1 MSGFIE
7 TYRGIVFPWD
17 VDIVGHFT
25 VASYFARLEDA
36 TLGALE
42 AIGLGPSYMER
53 ERRACMT
60 VDCYVRYVEE
70 LRDGDILHVQSGV
83 IAADD
88 EGVLLGHKFFN
99 SDTGA
104 VCTTVEQR
112 TLHVQ
117 LGGCGRVKLSP
128 AQQAAARARQV
139 AWDGPA
145 RERRPQP
152 RGTEG
157 FLVGARDTVKP
168 WEIDVFGHS
177 AFQFYIHRFSA
188 AGFRVFAAFG
198 MTPAYQREQRRGM
211 STFEFQL
218 QFFGELH
225 PGDLVTVR
233 TGLLHL
239 GSSSIRIFHRMLND
253 RTGEVVATLDQFGVH
268 LDVEARRPAPIPD
281 ALRERAKA
289 ILVPTTAA

>member
-1 MSGFIE
+1 MSGFVE
-7 TYRGIVFPWD
+7 TYRGTVYPWE
-17 VDIVGHFT
+17 VDIVGHLT
-25 VASYFARLEDA
+25 VACYFERLEDA
-36 TLGALE
+36 TLAALE

-60 VDCYVRYVEE
+60 VDCYVRYAQE
-70 LRDGDILHVQSGV
+70 LRVGDNLHVESGV

-99 SDTGA
+99 SETGA
-104 VCTTVEQR
+104 VATTVEQR

-117 LGGCGRVKLSP
+117 LGGCGRMKLS
-128 AQQAAARARQV
+128 AEQQAAARAHQV

-152 RGTEG
+152 RGAEG
-157 FLVGARDTVKP
+157 FRVWARDTVKP
-168 WEIDVFGHS
+168 WEIDVFGQS
-177 AFQFYIHRFSA
+177 AFQFHIHRFSA
-188 AGFRVFAAFG
+188 AGLQLFSAFG
-198 MTPAYQREQRRGM
+198 MTPTYQREERRGM

-218 QFFGELH
+218 QFFGELR

-233 TGLLHL
+233 SGLLHL
-239 GSSSIRIFHRMLND
+239 GTSSIRLFHRMQNE
-253 RTGEVVATLDQFGVH
+253 RTGELVATLDQFGVH
-268 LDVEARRPAPIPD
+268 LDVEARRPVPIPD
-281 ALRERAKA
+281 ALRQRAKA